1 VPSIIKEEGVVGTDT
16 QDDQENRHMKQ
27 AEKWYVQKDL
37 VENQS
42 HRYTQTDVEH

>member
-27 AEKWYVQKDL
+27 AEKWYVKKDL
-37 VENQS
+37 VENQA